1 MAGASAHRPIFL
13 FMSANQFQLP
23 DSVLPSR
30 LPDTM
35 VELRGVTCGYG
46 DRIILQDISLVVPK
60 GKVVALMGT
69 SGGGKTTVLR
79 LIGRQISPMQGQV
92 LLDGRDIAELD
103 ANGLMAAR
111 RRMGMLFQFGAL
123 FTDLSVFDNVAFP
136 LREHTKLPPALIRD
150 LVLMKLNAVGLRGA
164 RDLMP
169 SEISGGMARRVALA
183 RAMALDPELML
194 YDEPFAGL
202 DPISMGVAARLIREL
217 NDTMGLTSI
226 IVSHDV
232 EETFLIADHVV
243 LLANGRIV
251 AQGSPVEMRASE
263 DPLVRQFVHAAPD
276 GPVRFHHPAQDA
288 GTDYGVR

>member
-1 MAGASAHRPIFL
+1 
-13 FMSANQFQLP
+13 
-23 DSVLPSR
+23 
-30 LPDTM
+30 M
-35 VELRGVTCGYG
+35 VSLRGVSFGYG
-46 DRIILQDISLVVPK
+46 SRTILEDISIEVPR

-79 LIGRQISPMQGQV
+79 LIGRQVSPQQGQV
-92 LLDGRDIAELD
+92 FVDGQDIATLD
-103 ANGLMAAR
+103 DTALKAAR
-111 RRMGMLFQFGAL
+111 RKMGMLFQFGAL
-123 FTDLSVFDNVAFP
+123 FTDLSVFENVAFP
-136 LREHTKLPPALIRD
+136 LREHTKLPESIVRD

-226 IVSHDV
+226 LVSHDV
-232 EETFLIADHVV
+232 EETFMIADHVV
-243 LLANGRIV
+243 LLANSHIV
-251 AQGSPVEMRASE
+251 AQGSPDDMRASD
-263 DPLVRQFVHAAPD
+263 DPLVKQFVHAQAD
-276 GPVRFHHPAQDA
+276 GPVRFHYPAQDV
-288 GTDYGVR
+288 GQDFGVRA